1 MDAEGFPKKDCQ
13 KGCTLRETQ
22 RIAIAVL
29 ASFKGQWVGPH
40 LKAVRGQSY
49 LTARQPGRG
58 DFGQVLK
65 LPHGLGNLTTG
76 SPNCSAEHSN
86 RREGFGG
93 APCMWD
99 ASPLHS
105 SEYKLLWA
113 GVGAKHLSQCLTSK
127 NLTPHLTFSSYISQ
141 NVYYT
146 IWTTRSLRA
155 LHWNA
160 SRP

>member
-1 MDAEGFPKKDCQ
+1 M
-13 KGCTLRETQ
+13 
-22 RIAIAVL
+22 
-29 ASFKGQWVGPH
+29 
-40 LKAVRGQSY
+40 
-49 LTARQPGRG
+49 TAWQPGRG

-76 SPNCSAEHSN
+76 SPTCSAEHSN

-127 NLTPHLTFSSYISQ
+127 NLTPHLTFLTCISQ

-146 IWTTRSLRA
+146 IWTTRSLGAPLQA
-155 LHWNA
+155 LTSSFWFDNTFSLCVDIA
-160 SRP
+160 LVSGLFWRQRSEGIAYSRS